1 MFVLRKYVRLFD
13 LKIQILTYGIACI
26 MRSVIVSINSFLK
39 LFLKKLKYQLF
50 EDYVT
55 LTELTLCLVSNRI
68 NSNLNSNGYKR
79 ESKFSKILPLLI
91 ESSSNWWIAHL
102 DF

>member
-1 MFVLRKYVRLFD
+1 MLSVLRKYVRLGFFENP
-13 LKIQILTYGIACI
+13 KTYGIACI

-55 LTELTLCLVSNRI
+55 LTELTLVF
-68 NSNLNSNGYKR
+68 G
-79 ESKFSKILPLLI
+79 E
-91 ESSSNWWIAHL
+91 
-102 DF
+102 